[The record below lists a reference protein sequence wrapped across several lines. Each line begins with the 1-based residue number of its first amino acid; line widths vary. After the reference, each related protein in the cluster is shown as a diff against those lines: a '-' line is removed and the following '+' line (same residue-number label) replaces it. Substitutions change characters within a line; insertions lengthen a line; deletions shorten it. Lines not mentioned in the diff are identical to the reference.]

1 MVEIK
6 YEPVK
11 TFNENGDRFVLTI
24 DSKNGV
30 YYYDNHKRDGFG
42 LYAGDDETH
51 FGEGKIVKKN
61 FEDLFNKLNEL
72 YNENQ
77 ALKNGNEYHQILK
90 KKFDAEETELLGL
103 YEVAMK
109 SGHKENARMYMDII
123 NILGEIWQ
131 HTIQGEEYE

>member
-42 LYAGDDETH
+42 LYAGDDETY

-61 FEDLFNKLNEL
+61 FEDLFSKLNEL

-77 ALKNGNEYHQILK
+77 ALKKGNEYYQILK
-90 KKFDAEETELLGL
+90 NKFDAEEKELLGL

-109 SGHKENARMYMDII
+109 SGYKENARMYMDII

>member
-1 MVEIK
+1 MDMKI
-6 YEPVK
+6 EPIN
-11 TFNENGDRFVLTI
+11 THNRNNDRFVLTI
-24 DSKNGV
+24 DDDNSV

-51 FGEGKIVKKN
+51 FSEGKIVKKN
-61 FEDLFNKLNEL
+61 FEDLFSKINEL

-90 KKFDAEETELLGL
+90 KKFDAEEKELLGL
-103 YEVAMK
+103 YEVALK

-131 HTIQGEEYE
+131 HTFQGEEYE

>member
-1 MVEIK
+1 MKI
-6 YEPVK
+6 EPIN
-11 TFNENGDRFVLTI
+11 THNRNNDRFVLTI
-24 DSKNGV
+24 DDDNSV

-51 FGEGKIVKKN
+51 FSEGKIVKKN
-61 FEDLFNKLNEL
+61 FEDLFSKINEL

-90 KKFDAEETELLGL
+90 KKFDAEEKELLGL
-103 YEVAMK
+103 YEVALK

-131 HTIQGEEYE
+131 HTFQGEEYE